1 MLGMNGMSASDLKK
15 LPRYYMQWVTVR
27 YPEKTG
33 DQLQVEGL
41 RIRDSHMLNFPI
53 VFEHKDKQVVAKML
67 IILNEG

>member
-1 MLGMNGMSASDLKK
+1 MSASDLKK

-41 RIRDSHMLNFPI
+41 IIRDSLDGLRI
-53 VFEHKDKQVVAKML
+53 VFEHKDKRVVAKML
-67 IILNEG
+67 TILNEG